1 MPFMKGWPPLLR
13 FSEGAYK
20 IIWRVRMAGRYGRV
34 TAADVAREAG
44 VSPTT
49 VSYVL
54 NNVPHQKIPD
64 ETRQRIHSAVARLGY
79 KPSAA
84 ARALRRGRSDIVLLV
99 IPDVP
104 IGAAVAQIVERLT
117 EALEPHGLTLVTR
130 SERHTPLAALWQEL
144 MPAAVVALIELNRD
158 DRAAMTAAGIH
169 VVGALLRPDLD
180 DSTTLSVPQHLIGR
194 LQVEHLAAT
203 GHRHI
208 GYAGPGDP
216 RVRAFYD
223 LRLDGARAAC
233 VDLGLD
239 PPTGYEVPLD
249 AAAAVTAVRAWREA
263 TPRVTA
269 VCAYNDETAFALL
282 AAAREL
288 GLAVPAELAVIGV
301 DNIPL
306 APFAHPPLTTI
317 DQNLGAL
324 TTHLAGMIVGGIA
337 GAHTTRA
344 PRSEALA
351 LVIRASA

>member
-1 MPFMKGWPPLLR
+1 
-13 FSEGAYK
+13 
-20 IIWRVRMAGRYGRV
+20 MAGRHGRV

-64 ETRQRIHSAVARLGY
+64 ETRQRIHAAVARLGY

-104 IGAAVAQIVERLT
+104 IGAAVAQIVENLT
-117 EALEPHGLTLVTR
+117 EELEPRGLTLISR
-130 SERHTPLAALWQEL
+130 SERHTPLSVLWQEL
-144 MPAAVVALIELNRD
+144 MPAAVVALIELNPD
-158 DRAAMTAAGIH
+158 DRTAMRAAGIH
-169 VVGALLRPDLD
+169 VFGALLRPSSDED
-180 DSTTLSVPQHLIGR
+180 TTLSVPQHLIGR

-216 RVRAFYD
+216 RVQAFYD
-223 LRLDGARAAC
+223 LRLDGARTAC

-239 PPTGYEVPLD
+239 LPIVHEVPLD
-249 AAAAVTAVRAWREA
+249 VAAAAAAVRRWRDA
-263 TPRVTA
+263 DPRVTG

-282 AAAREL
+282 AGAREV
-288 GLAVPAELAVIGV
+288 GLAVPADLAVIGV

-306 APFAHPPLTTI
+306 APFTHPPLTTI
-317 DQNLGAL
+317 DQNVAMFTG
-324 TTHLAGMIVGGIA
+324 HLAEMIVSGIA
-337 GAHTTRA
+337 GKHPPRA
-344 PRSEALA
+344 PRSESIA
-351 LVIRASA
+351 LVIRQSA